1 MKIKRTANIKTTVTK
16 SVLLVIF
23 TGALSFG
30 FGNTRAEAEGW
41 MFNRSYY
48 SHDLPPE
55 VAARYPRPESRSAYR
70 LPQLATT
77 PGFALKG
84 ARRWNYVRMF
94 NGNSYDTTILRSD
107 TFDVVSP

>member
-1 MKIKRTANIKTTVTK
+1 MKKKPSTKIKRVIAPSLCFT
-16 SVLLVIF
+16 LL
-23 TGALSFG
+23 TGFLCFG
-30 FGNTRAEAEGW
+30 SSRAEAEGW
-41 MFNRSYY
+41 MYNRSYY
-48 SHDLPPE
+48 SHQMPPE

-84 ARRWNYVRMF
+84 ARRWNYVRLY

>member
-1 MKIKRTANIKTTVTK
+1 MKLNLSSKIRRFVAK
-16 SVLLVIF
+16 SVLLVF
-23 TGALSFG
+23 LTGAASFSL
-30 FGNTRAEAEGW
+30 GNQRAEAENW

-48 SHDLPPE
+48 SHQLPPE
-55 VAARYPRPESRSAYR
+55 VAERYPRPQSRSAYR

-94 NGNSYDTTILRSD
+94 NGSGYDTTILRSD

>member
-1 MKIKRTANIKTTVTK
+1 MTVVRLVMLAIVTG
-16 SVLLVIF
+16 SV
-23 TGALSFG
+23 GFG
-30 FGNTRAEAEGW
+30 FDITRAEAEGW
-41 MFNRSYY
+41 MFTRSYY